1 MFILYCFFIIDL
13 IFFWNNRKKLNNF
26 SHNVWKGRLVSTV
39 TVSFNTIMEQMIEM
53 SLKKADTV
61 CEVYYLVQFRPQASC
76 LYTHV
81 YCLDCLSLRMK
92 WDKFSCAMLSLD
104 NIYYF
109 FIRNH
114 IRLTVL
120 VALVSTTQPADSVS
134 RARASMCDV

>member
-1 MFILYCFFIIDL
+1 
-13 IFFWNNRKKLNNF
+13 
-26 SHNVWKGRLVSTV
+26 
-39 TVSFNTIMEQMIEM
+39 
-53 SLKKADTV
+53 
-61 CEVYYLVQFRPQASC
+61 
-76 LYTHV
+76 
-81 YCLDCLSLRMK
+81 
-92 WDKFSCAMLSLD
+92 MLSLD